1 MEILYGVSGLVRFDS
16 GRPLAVSS
24 GTFCAL
30 LSFLSV
36 YGCRRGP
43 MAGAV
48 APAYRLAG
56 CKSQFDSGTDGQ
68 PERAK

>member
-1 MEILYGVSGLVRFDS
+1 MRFLHVF
-16 GRPLAVSS
+16 RICTP
-24 GTFCAL
+24 F
-30 LSFLSV
+30 LSFLV
-36 YGCRRGP
+36 YGCKRGL

-48 APAYRLAG
+48 ALAYRLAG